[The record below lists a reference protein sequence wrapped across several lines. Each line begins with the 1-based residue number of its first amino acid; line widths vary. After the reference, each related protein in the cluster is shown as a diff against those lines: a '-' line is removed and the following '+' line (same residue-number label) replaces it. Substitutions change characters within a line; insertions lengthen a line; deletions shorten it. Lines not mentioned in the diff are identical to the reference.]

1 MKDWKQ
7 IVATIAPTIATA
19 FGGPMTGV
27 ATRFLA
33 GAILGDKGATESD
46 LETAILS
53 ATPEI
58 LAKIKAIDS
67 QFKSEM
73 KKLDVDL
80 ERISVDDRKSARDL
94 AKVNM
99 WPQILLSMLF
109 VLGYFGLLVM
119 LFSGSITIDN
129 SIRDV
134 SNILLGV
141 LSAGIPMI
149 LRFWFGG
156 SQHDEA
162 QMNRIHN
169 SVPK

>member
-1 MKDWKQ
+1 MSDWKKV
-7 IVATIAPTIATA
+7 IGTLAPTIATA
-19 FGGPMTGV
+19 FGGPMAGV

-33 GAILGDKGATESD
+33 GAVLGDKNASEAD

-53 ATPEI
+53 ATPEL
-58 LAKIKAIDS
+58 LAKIKSIDN
-67 QFKSEM
+67 QFKVEM

-80 ERISVDDRKSARDL
+80 ERISANDRDSARGL
-94 AKVNM
+94 AKINM
-99 WPQILLSMLF
+99 WPQIVLSVFF
-109 VLGYFGLLVM
+109 VVGYFSLLVM
-119 LFSGSITIDN
+119 LFDGDIKIDD

-141 LSAGIPMI
+141 LSSGIPMI